1 MSPQMRIIITK
12 KAPKMITHFW
22 FNITVCRLWAEALKC
37 GQNIPSLCELLL
49 CHFSTL
55 PTTSQEKKSTSHGW
69 HKWPLPWLKGS
80 TGERA
85 LQPSWLNQ
93 GQVCRSLYQA
103 QRALS
108 GGLERHF
115 SLLNPLFT
123 VGSLMSVLCGVFC
136 LSIFQFVKFH
146 HCPSLEDG
154 HSKVGGGAGAGAG

>member
-22 FNITVCRLWAEALKC
+22 FNITVCRLWAEAFK
-37 GQNIPSLCELLL
+37 CELLL

-55 PTTSQEKKSTSHGW
+55 PITSQEKKSTSHGW

-93 GQVCRSLYQA
+93 GQVCWSLYQA

-123 VGSLMSVLCGVFC
+123 VGSLMSVLCGVFFF

-154 HSKVGGGAGAGAG
+154 HSKGGLGGGGQEQARVE